1 MNDLRAGPWAGQG
14 WDRAECQA
22 QAAGGGK
29 ATRLAA
35 GSEKG
40 NAGESETAAQCG
52 GAQGLGRIWGAK
64 GFQSCCWKILRVFRE
79 EELSM
84 AEAEG
89 GAELGGVWTQ

>member
-14 WDRAECQA
+14 WDQAECQA

-52 GAQGLGRIWGAK
+52 GAQGLG
-64 GFQSCCWKILRVFRE
+64 E
-79 EELSM
+79 D
-84 AEAEG
+84 
-89 GAELGGVWTQ
+89 LGGKGSSSPAAGKS